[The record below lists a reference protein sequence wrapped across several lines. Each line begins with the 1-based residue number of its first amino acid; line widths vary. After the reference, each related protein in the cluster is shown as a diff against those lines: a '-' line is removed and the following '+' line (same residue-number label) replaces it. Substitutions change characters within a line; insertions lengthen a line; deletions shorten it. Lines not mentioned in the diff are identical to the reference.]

1 MYTRDTIIRIQPFTR
16 QAEGEDVIIGRVE
29 TGVFLAVPSE
39 AVEVLDD
46 LAQGK
51 TVGEVEDL
59 YRQRHGETPDLEE
72 FLSVLE
78 TKGIVKPVIEG
89 DNGSAAS
96 ATSSEERPRVRYH
109 FSNFPHRLAQRLFSY
124 PVLAGCFALIV
135 LALAAAIQYPS
146 LIPSGRDLYFPDRR
160 ALTWTILVAVG
171 YLTIF
176 VHELGHL
183 IAARA
188 LGINSRMG
196 ISHRLWYLVAET
208 DLTGLWAVP
217 KRKRYLPML
226 AGVIIDAVSGALLLL
241 LLFAHEQQWLILSP
255 LTVRLMRAMTFI
267 YLMRILWQ
275 FFLYI
280 RTDFYYVVASLLN
293 CRNLLKDTEGF
304 LRNQLARIV
313 PFIRP
318 VDQSAIPESER
329 RVIRAY
335 SVLWVAGRI
344 FSVTMLLG
352 VTLPLAALYL
362 RNLSTTFKNGFR
374 ASPSDFVDAILLAAY
389 FFIPLIAGIMLWL
402 IGLIRRERT

>member
-1 MYTRDTIIRIQPFTR
+1 MYTRDTIISIQPFTR

-29 TGVFLAVPSE
+29 TGLFLAVPSE

-46 LAQGK
+46 LALGK
-51 TVGEVEDL
+51 TVGEAEDL

-78 TKGIVKPVIEG
+78 TKGIVKPVLQG
-89 DNGSAAS
+89 DDGGAAT
-96 ATSSEERPRVRYH
+96 ATSSEQRPRVRYH
-109 FSNFPHRLAQRLFSY
+109 FSNFPHRLAQRLFSL
-124 PVLAGCFALIV
+124 PVLAGCFALII
-135 LALAAAIQYPS
+135 LALAAAIQDPS
-146 LIPSGRDLYFPDRR
+146 LVPRPRDLYFPDRR
-160 ALTWTILVAVG
+160 ALTWTILVAIS

-188 LGINSRMG
+188 LAINSRMG
-196 ISHRLWYLVAET
+196 ISHRLWYIVAET

-226 AGVIIDAVSGALLLL
+226 AGVLIDAVSGSLLLL
-241 LLFAHEQQWLILSP
+241 LLFAREQQWLILST
-255 LTVRLMRAMTFI
+255 LAVRLVRAMMFT

-275 FFLYI
+275 FFLFI
-280 RTDFYYVVASLLN
+280 RTDLYYVVASFLN

-304 LRNQLARIV
+304 LRNQLARIF

-344 FSVTMLLG
+344 FSITMLLG
-352 VTLPLAALYL
+352 VTLPLAGLYL
-362 RNLSTTFKNGFR
+362 RNLSTTFKNGYR
-374 ASPSDFVDAILLAAY
+374 ASPSDFVDAFLLAAY
-389 FFIPLIAGIMLWL
+389 FFIPLIAGITLWL
-402 IGLIRRERT
+402 GGLIRRERT